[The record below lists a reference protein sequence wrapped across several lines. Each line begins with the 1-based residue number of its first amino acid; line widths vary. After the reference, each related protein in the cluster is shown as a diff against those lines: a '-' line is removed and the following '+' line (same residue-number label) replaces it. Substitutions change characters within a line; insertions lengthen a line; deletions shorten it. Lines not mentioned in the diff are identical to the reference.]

1 MAKGQLISNQVLVSS
16 TKKINLMTMIPQ
28 VDIKLSDLCHNDN
41 FIVSI
46 VLKTEVLKTNKF
58 WFCLYKKSPGTIEFN
73 GIRLLKTLLN
83 KLKLCAESKA
93 GGVSNFGVTT

>member
-58 WFCLYKKSPGTIEFN
+58 WFCLYKKV
-73 GIRLLKTLLN
+73 L
-83 KLKLCAESKA
+83 
-93 GGVSNFGVTT
+93 VQ